1 MILRVYDH
9 EHEIGNIQWSQESQ
23 NVIINWLG
31 VEKEYQGKG
40 YSYLLLIAMLSLQS
54 LRCGSIQLDDCS
66 DRSLTKDN
74 VYYRTGFRIKSDSEL
89 EQMILHI
96 GLKPLDSG
104 YTYPGDQTPT
114 PVKSYTTMGD
124 LLAGL
129 KNRVPINFME
139 LQYTLNGVDIT
150 TGMMRRFKALGYIPS
165 RTNTIGYP
173 IRRLKS
179 MLKYL
184 YFI

>member
-31 VEKEYQGKG
+31 VEEEYQGKG

-74 VYYRTGFRIKSDSEL
+74 VYYRTGFRIK
-89 EQMILHI
+89 
-96 GLKPLDSG
+96 
-104 YTYPGDQTPT
+104 
-114 PVKSYTTMGD
+114 
-124 LLAGL
+124 
-129 KNRVPINFME
+129 
-139 LQYTLNGVDIT
+139 
-150 TGMMRRFKALGYIPS
+150 
-165 RTNTIGYP
+165 
-173 IRRLKS
+173 
-179 MLKYL
+179 
-184 YFI
+184 